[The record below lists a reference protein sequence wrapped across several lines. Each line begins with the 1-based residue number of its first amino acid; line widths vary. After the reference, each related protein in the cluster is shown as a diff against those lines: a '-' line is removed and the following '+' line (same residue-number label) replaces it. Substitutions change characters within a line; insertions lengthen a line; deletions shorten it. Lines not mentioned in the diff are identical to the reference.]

1 MSSRSTRTKAKK
13 KAFVKA
19 HKTNAK
25 QRAAA
30 ATVIK
35 HMRSARMR
43 PGAAGVYRALL
54 NPRVQGFLGLEKKF
68 YDSARAGGPIITTN
82 QWVNGVYP
90 PTMGGTMGS
99 TVNVNSIST
108 PSQGPGPQQRIGK
121 SITIKSVQL
130 KGRVQ
135 AVGQLNGITP
145 LPLRD
150 GNCIY
155 LALVLD
161 TQTNGAQC
169 VASDVFTNL
178 SSVYGGMICPMRNL
192 LNAKRF
198 KILKSESVNL
208 DDIALS
214 NPTATSCV
222 VPARD
227 WFFDWYLP
235 LELPVN
241 FIDESDSDIA
251 NVVDNSLH
259 VICMATGESSYL
271 TYNARI
277 RFLG

>member
-19 HKTNAK
+19 HKSSAK

-68 YDSARAGGPIITTN
+68 YDTALPAASIVTTVGLTLGIYNPTASGYPGSITVTN
-82 QWVNGVYP
+82 GIAV
-90 PTMGGTMGS
+90 
-99 TVNVNSIST
+99 

-121 SITIKSVQL
+121 SITVKSVQI
-130 KGRVQ
+130 KGIVSY
-135 AVGQLNGITP
+135 NGGT
-145 LPLRD
+145 LVD
-150 GNCIY
+150 GSAPGPHNVFC
-155 LALVLD
+155 ALVLD

-169 VASDVFTNL
+169 TSESIFQNL
-178 SSVYGGMICPMRNL
+178 GSTIYPSWVPSRNL
-192 LNAKRF
+192 LNSKRF
-198 KILKSESVNL
+198 KILKSETFDLTAVAFSHNANGYSV
-208 DDIALS
+208 
-214 NPTATSCV
+214 V
-222 VPARD
+222 GGVARAI
-227 WFFDWYLP
+227 DWYLP
-235 LELPVN
+235 LELPVT
-241 FIDESDSDIA
+241 FTDQSDEDIA

-259 VICMATGESSYL
+259 FVAFYNQTSGTAYVS
-271 TYNARI
+271 YNARI